1 MAEKSFTI
9 EFKPVIQVAAK
20 DNNIRTKSHCTSLEA
35 VSIWKATSKPINI
48 KEDIQKKLQN

>member
-48 KEDIQKKLQN
+48 KEDIQKKQHN